1 MELKNYRHGDLM
13 LCQIENLPEGL
24 TRVSKRKILHA
35 GSHGNEH
42 SFNNGVFYPQKSSGN
57 ILGYFVAKN
66 TTLLHPEHGLV
77 VKNKKLREA
86 KIADGIYELRSQV
99 EIMYQGMREVVD

>member
-1 MELKNYRHGDLM
+1 M
-13 LCQIENLPEGL
+13 PEGL

-42 SFNNGVFYPQKSSGN
+42 SFNNGVFYPQKSSDN

-66 TTLLHPEHGLV
+66 TTLLHPEHGFVVKSSTLLHPERGLV

-99 EIMYQGMREVVD
+99 EITHQGMREVID